1 MSVILSILRYF
12 KRLVQIIS
20 IAEVQMVK
28 IWNLQLFLI
37 SHVQLKYN
45 NHLIV

>member
-1 MSVILSILRYF
+1 MSEMLSILRYF
-12 KRLVQIIS
+12 ERLVQITS
-20 IAEVQMVK
+20 IAEVPMVK

-37 SHVQLKYN
+37 SYVQLKYN